1 VAVRIATAVTGRVE
15 MKQEMENNMEMAPKS
30 EIIKQFITQI
40 TNNWNE
46 VGQPLIELRSISQSG
61 STNAARFRLNQID
74 EAVEHAEAMNKAKA
88 NIYMCINAIDPIK
101 AEDIPAGKAAKDTDI
116 LAAFY
121 CFADADTKGAMEN
134 IMSFAGPKFTM
145 SVKTGTTP
153 FSRGHAYWELEEP
166 CQNMDAWKEVQK
178 SIAASLQTDA
188 AVINPSRIMRVAGT
202 VSWPNKKKQDKGYVP
217 ELVTMRTEFTNDRD
231 PQPFERLM
239 RAFPKKSN
247 DTLNSIGH
255 SGLEID
261 LGQQAMDRQLAAQS
275 ILAGDDWHNNIIRL
289 VASYVSKGLADEEIH
304 AITDSFTMSG
314 YSVDDT
320 RQEVQQAI
328 DGAREKGWTPP
339 PDPAVERMQQQNQA
353 LNIPA
358 EPSESPTE
366 DATEQNWPTPYEMF
380 DALTLPRR
388 EWIYGYDYIK
398 KYISV
403 TASAGGI
410 GKTSAIIVEALAI
423 ATGKPLLGTAVK
435 QQENV
440 WIINLEDPISEMQM
454 RTIAAMQHYGLTPE
468 EIKGRLF
475 MDGEDTM
482 QITLAAESRDG
493 LIKNDDLLAHIS
505 RKIKQN
511 NIGVVILDPFVSA
524 HLVNENNNGSIQA
537 VVAMLRK
544 LARDTNSSIQLVHHI
559 RKTNGDDA
567 TIDSVRGAGSLIGAA
582 RAARVIN
589 RITPEDAMAL
599 GVNEHEALGIFRVDD
614 GKANLAPP
622 SDKATYRRMQSVEIA
637 NGEHI
642 GVATEFKLPD
652 LFDGVTAENARN
664 VQKLVNE
671 AEANQTPFKANVQ
684 AKQFVGHA
692 VAEELNLDMEKPG
705 DKAKVKAIVKQWL
718 KTNVLKAAEMYDKRQ
733 GRDVQCVVVGE
744 MIKWDEV

>member
-1 VAVRIATAVTGRVE
+1 
-15 MKQEMENNMEMAPKS
+15 MEMENKMEMAPKS

-40 TNNWNE
+40 TKNWNE
-46 VGQPLIELRSISQSG
+46 VGQPLIEIRSISTSG
-61 STNAARFRLNQID
+61 STNAARFKLSDID
-74 EAVEHAEAMNKAKA
+74 DAVQHAEAMNAAKQ

-153 FSRGHAYWELEEP
+153 FARGHAYWELEEP

-239 RAFPKKSN
+239 RAFPKKVADN
-247 DTLNSIGH
+247 QVG
-255 SGLEID
+255 GLEID

-275 ILAGDDWHNNIIRL
+275 VMAGDDWHNNIIRL
-289 VASYVSKGLADEEIH
+289 VASYVSKGLSDEEIH
-304 AITDSFTMSG
+304 AITDSFTLSG

-353 LNIPA
+353 LNIA
-358 EPSESPTE
+358 SEPSESPTE
-366 DATEQNWPTPYEMF
+366 DEAEQNWPTPYEMF

-388 EWIYGYDYIK
+388 EWVYGHDYIK

-410 GKTSAIIVEALAI
+410 GKTSAIIVEAIAI
-423 ATGKPLLGTAVK
+423 ATGKDLLGTTVK
-435 QQENV
+435 EQSNV
-440 WIINLEDPISEMQM
+440 WVINLEDPISEMQM
-454 RTIAAMQHYGLTPE
+454 RTIAAMQHYGITPDD
-468 EIKGRLF
+468 IKGRLF

-493 LIKNDDLLAHIS
+493 LITNDDLLAHIS

-589 RITPEDAMAL
+589 RITPDDAMAL

-664 VQKLVNE
+664 VQAKVNE
-671 AEANQTPFKANVQ
+671 AEANQTPYKANVQ

-692 VAEELNLDMEKPG
+692 VAEELNLDMEKAG
-705 DKAKVKAIVKQWL
+705 DKAKVKAIVKTWLQTKVL
-718 KTNVLKAAEMYDKRQ
+718 KTTEMYDKRQ

-744 MIKWDEV
+744 PIRWDEV

>member
-1 VAVRIATAVTGRVE
+1 
-15 MKQEMENNMEMAPKS
+15 MKLEMEHKMEMAPQS
-30 EIIKQFITQI
+30 AIIKQFISQI
-40 TNNWNE
+40 TKNWNQ
-46 VGQPLIELRSISQSG
+46 VGQPLIEIRSISQGG
-61 STNAARFRLNQID
+61 SANAARFNLADID
-74 EAVEHAEAMNKAKA
+74 QAVEHAEAMNKAKA
-88 NIYMCINAIDPIK
+88 NIYMCINPVDPISI
-101 AEDIPAGKAAKDTDI
+101 IPAGKAAKDTDI

-145 SVKTGTTP
+145 SVKTGTKP
-153 FSRGHAYWELEEP
+153 FARGHAYWELEEP
-166 CQNMDAWKEVQK
+166 CKNMDAWRDVQK

-217 ELVTMRTEFTNDRD
+217 ELVTMRTEFSTDRD
-231 PQPFERLM
+231 PQPMERMM
-239 RAFPKKSN
+239 RAFPKADQKPAS
-247 DTLNSIGH
+247 TIS
-255 SGLEID
+255 ID
-261 LGQQAMDRQLAAQS
+261 LGQQAMDRQLVTQNV
-275 ILAGDDWHNNIIRL
+275 LAGDDWHINMVRL
-289 VASYVSKGLADEEIH
+289 VGSYVTKGLSDEEIH
-304 AITDSFTMSG
+304 AITDSFTLAG
-314 YSVDDT
+314 YDVNDT
-320 RQEVQQAI
+320 RQEVQKAI
-328 DGAREKGWTPP
+328 DGARNKGWTPP
-339 PDPAVERMQQQNQA
+339 PDPVQERMEQQNTA
-353 LNIPA
+353 LADN
-358 EPSESPTE
+358 
-366 DATEQNWPTPYEMF
+366 DEQSWPTPYNMF
-380 DALTLPRR
+380 NALTLPRR
-388 EWIYGYDYIK
+388 EWVYGYDYIK

-423 ATGKPLLGTAVK
+423 ATGKPLLGIDVK
-435 QQENV
+435 EQTNV

-454 RTIAAMQHYGLTPE
+454 RTIAAMQHYDIKPE
-468 EIKGRLF
+468 DIKGRLF

-482 QITLAAESRDG
+482 QITLAAEGRDG
-493 LIKNDDLLAHIS
+493 LITNDDMLAAMI
-505 RKIKQN
+505 RVIKEN
-511 NIGVVILDPFVSA
+511 NIGAVILDPFVSA

-544 LARDTNSSIQLVHHI
+544 LARDTNSSVQLVHHI
-559 RKTNGDDA
+559 RKGNGDDA

-599 GVNEHEALGIFRVDD
+599 GVDEHEALGIFRVDD

-622 SDKATYRRMQSVEIA
+622 SDKAVYRRMQSVEIA

-652 LFDGVTAENARN
+652 LFDGVTADNARN

-671 AEANQTPFKANVQ
+671 AEANQTPYKANVQ
-684 AKQFVGHA
+684 AKQYVGHA

-705 DKAKVKAIVKQWL
+705 DKAKVKAIVKQWM
-718 KTNVLKAAEMYDKRQ
+718 KTNVLKLAEMYDKRQ

>member
-1 VAVRIATAVTGRVE
+1 
-15 MKQEMENNMEMAPKS
+15 MEMENKMEMAPKS

-40 TNNWNE
+40 TKNWNE
-46 VGQPLIELRSISQSG
+46 VGQPLLEIRAISQSG
-61 STNAARFRLNQID
+61 STNAARFRLDQID
-74 EAVEHAEAMNKAKA
+74 EAVEHAEAMNNAKA

-101 AEDIPAGKAAKDTDI
+101 AEDIPAGKAAKDSDI

-153 FSRGHAYWELEEP
+153 FARGHAYWELEEP

-239 RAFPKKSN
+239 RAFPKKAN

-275 ILAGDDWHNNIIRL
+275 VLAGDDWHNNIIRL
-289 VASYVSKGLADEEIH
+289 VASYVSKGLSDEEIH
-304 AITDSFTMSG
+304 AITDSFTLSG

-353 LNIPA
+353 LNIPS

-366 DATEQNWPTPYEMF
+366 DEAEQNWPTPYEMF

-388 EWIYGYDYIK
+388 EWVYGYDYIK

-423 ATGKPLLGTAVK
+423 ATGKDLLGTNVK
-435 QQENV
+435 QQSNV
-440 WIINLEDPISEMQM
+440 WVINLEDPISEMQM
-454 RTIAAMQHYGLTPE
+454 RTIAAMQHYGLTPDD
-468 EIKGRLF
+468 IKGRLF

-493 LIKNDDLLAHIS
+493 LIPNNDLLAFIT
-505 RKIKQN
+505 RKIKEN
-511 NIGVVILDPFVSA
+511 NIGVVIIDPFVSA

-544 LARDTNSSIQLVHHI
+544 LARDTNSSVQLVHHI

-599 GVNEHEALGIFRVDD
+599 GVDEHEALGIFRVDD

-652 LFDGVTAENARN
+652 LFDGVTATNARN
-664 VQKLVNE
+664 VQAKVNE
-671 AEANQTPFKANVQ
+671 AEANQTPYRASVQ
-684 AKQFVGHA
+684 AANYVGHA
-692 VAEELNLDMEKPG
+692 VAEELNLDWDKEK
-705 DKAKVKAIVKQWL
+705 DKAKIKAIVKQWV
-718 KTNVLKAAEMYDKRQ
+718 KTNVLKTAEVHDTRQ
-733 GRDVQCVVVGE
+733 GRDVAAIIVGE
-744 MIKWDEV
+744 QIRWDEV

>member
-1 VAVRIATAVTGRVE
+1 MG
-15 MKQEMENNMEMAPKS
+15 KSMEQVLPQSKV
-30 EIIKQFITQI
+30 IKDFISQI
-40 TNNWNE
+40 TKNWNE
-46 VGQPLIELRSISQSG
+46 VGQPLLEIRSISASG
-61 STNAARFRLNQID
+61 STNAARFRLDQID
-74 EAVEHAEAMNKAKA
+74 EAVEHAEAMNNAKA
-88 NIYMCINAIDPIK
+88 NIYMCINAIDPIL

-116 LAAFY
+116 MAAFY

-153 FSRGHAYWELEEP
+153 FARGHAYWELEEP
-166 CQNMDAWKEVQK
+166 CKNMDAWKEVQK
-178 SIAASLQTDA
+178 SIAASLHTDP

-202 VSWPNKKKQDKGYVP
+202 VSWPNKKKQEKGYIP
-217 ELVTMRTEFTNDRD
+217 ELVTMRTEFRNERE

-239 RAFPKKSN
+239 RAFPKKEVPN
-247 DTLNSIGH
+247 NQVGGI
-255 SGLEID
+255 EID
-261 LGQQAMDRQLAAQS
+261 LGQQAMDRQLTAQS

-320 RQEVQQAI
+320 RREVQKAI
-328 DGAREKGWTPP
+328 DGARDKGWTPP
-339 PDPAVERMQQQNQA
+339 PDPAAERIQQQNQA
-353 LNIPA
+353 LNIA
-358 EPSESPTE
+358 TEPTE
-366 DATEQNWPTPYEMF
+366 AHTDDEPDQNWPTPYNMF
-380 DALTLPRR
+380 NALTLPRR
-388 EWIYGYDYIK
+388 EWVYGYDYIK

-423 ATGKPLLGTAVK
+423 ATGKPLLGVDVK
-435 QQENV
+435 EQTNV

-454 RTIAAMQHYGLTPE
+454 RTIAAMQHYNIKPE
-468 EIKGRLF
+468 EVKGRLF

-482 QITLAAESRDG
+482 QITLAAEGRDG
-493 LIKNDDLLAHIS
+493 LITNNDMLAAMI
-505 RKIKQN
+505 RVIKEN
-511 NIGVVILDPFVSA
+511 NIGAVILDPFVSA

-544 LARDTNSSIQLVHHI
+544 LARDTNSSVQLVHHI
-559 RKTNGDDA
+559 RKGNGDDA

-599 GVNEHEALGIFRVDD
+599 GVDEHEALGIFRVDD

-622 SDKATYRRMQSVEIA
+622 SDKAVYRRMQSVEIA

-652 LFDGVTAENARN
+652 LFDGVTADNARN

-671 AEANQTPFKANVQ
+671 AEANQTPYKANVQ
-684 AKQFVGHA
+684 AKQYVGHA
-692 VAEELNLDMEKPG
+692 VAEELSLDMEKPG

-744 MIKWDEV
+744 MIRWDEV

>member
-1 VAVRIATAVTGRVE
+1 
-15 MKQEMENNMEMAPKS
+15 MEMEHKMQIAPKS
-30 EIIKQFITQI
+30 DIIKQFISQI
-40 TNNWNE
+40 TKNWNE
-46 VGQPLIELRSISQSG
+46 IGQPLLEIRAISTTG
-61 STNAARFRLNQID
+61 STNAARFRLDQID
-74 EAVEHAEAMNKAKA
+74 EAVQHAEAMNAAKA

-101 AEDIPAGKAAKDTDI
+101 AQDIPAGKAAKDTDI

-166 CQNMDAWKEVQK
+166 CKNMDAWKEVQK

-202 VSWPNKKKQDKGYVP
+202 VSWPNKKKQEKGYVP
-217 ELVTMRTEFTNDRD
+217 ELVTMRTEFSTDRD

-247 DTLNSIGH
+247 DTLNLTGH
-255 SGLEID
+255 SGIEID

-275 ILAGDDWHNNIIRL
+275 VMAGDDWHNNIIRL
-289 VASYVSKGLADEEIH
+289 VASYVSKGLSDEEIH
-304 AITDSFTMSG
+304 AITDSFTLSG

-328 DGAREKGWTPP
+328 NGARDKGWTPP
-339 PDPAVERMQQQNQA
+339 PDPVKERMQKQNQA
-353 LNIPA
+353 LNIPS

-366 DATEQNWPTPYEMF
+366 GETAPNWPTPYEMF

-388 EWIYGYDYIK
+388 EWVYGYDYIK

-435 QQENV
+435 QKTNV
-440 WIINLEDPISEMQM
+440 WVINLEDPMSEMQM
-454 RTIAAMQHYGLTPE
+454 RTIAAMQHYGLTPDD
-468 EIKGRLF
+468 IKGRLF

-482 QITLAAESRDG
+482 QITLAAENRDG
-493 LIKNDDLLAHIS
+493 LITNNDMLAAMI
-505 RKIKQN
+505 RVIKQN
-511 NIGVVILDPFVSA
+511 KIGVVILDPFVSA

-544 LARDTNSSIQLVHHI
+544 LARDTNSSVQLVHHI
-559 RKTNGDDA
+559 RKGNGDDA

-589 RITPEDAMAL
+589 RITPDDAIAL
-599 GVNEHEALGIFRVDD
+599 GVDEHEALGIFRIDD

-622 SDKATYRRMQSVEIA
+622 SDKAVYRRMQSVEIA

-652 LFDGVTAENARN
+652 LFDGVTTKNLYN
-664 VQKLVNE
+664 VQRTIGKAEE
-671 AEANQTPFKANVQ
+671 ADDAYRANAQ
-684 AKQFVGHA
+684 ADNWIGKA
-692 VAEELNLDMEKPG
+692 VAEELKLDLGKPNHV
-705 DKAKVKAIVKQWL
+705 AKTKAIIKQWISSGSL
-718 KTNVLKAAEMYDKRQ
+718 QVVKLPNKRK
-733 GRDVQCVVVGE
+733 GGEAPCVIVGE
-744 MIKWDEV
+744 WVNYDEV

>member
-1 VAVRIATAVTGRVE
+1 
-15 MKQEMENNMEMAPKS
+15 MEMAPQS
-30 EIIKQFITQI
+30 AIIKQFISQI
-40 TNNWNE
+40 TKNWNQ
-46 VGQPLIELRSISQSG
+46 VGQPLIEIRSISQGG
-61 STNAARFRLNQID
+61 STNASRFNLADID
-74 EAVEHAEAMNKAKA
+74 QAVEHAEAMNKAKA
-88 NIYMCINAIDPIK
+88 NIYMCINPIDPITV
-101 AEDIPAGKAAKDTDI
+101 IPAGKAAKDTDI

-166 CQNMDAWKEVQK
+166 CKNMDAWRDVQK

-202 VSWPNKKKQDKGYVP
+202 VSWPNQKKQDKGYVP
-217 ELVTMRTEFTNDRD
+217 ELVTMRTEFSTDRD
-231 PQPFERLM
+231 PQPMERLM
-239 RAFPKKSN
+239 RAFPKAEQKPAS
-247 DTLNSIGH
+247 TIS
-255 SGLEID
+255 ID
-261 LGQQAMDRQLAAQS
+261 LGQQAMDRQLVTQNV
-275 ILAGDDWHNNIIRL
+275 LAGDDWHINMVRL
-289 VASYVSKGLADEEIH
+289 VGSYVTKGLSDEEIH
-304 AITDSFTMSG
+304 AITDSFTLAG
-314 YSVDDT
+314 YDVNDT
-320 RQEVQQAI
+320 RQEVQKAI
-328 DGAREKGWTPP
+328 DGARNKGWTPP
-339 PDPAVERMQQQNQA
+339 PDPVQERMEQQNQA
-353 LNIPA
+353 ISNA
-358 EPSESPTE
+358 DDE
-366 DATEQNWPTPYEMF
+366 DAMQSWPTPYNMF
-380 DALTLPRR
+380 NALTLPRR
-388 EWIYGYDYIK
+388 EWVYGYDYIK

-423 ATGKPLLGTAVK
+423 ATGKDLLGTPVK
-435 QQENV
+435 EQTNV

-454 RTIAAMQHYGLTPE
+454 RTIAAMQHYDIKPE

-482 QITLAAESRDG
+482 QITLAAEGRDG
-493 LIKNDDLLAHIS
+493 LITNNDMLAAMI
-505 RKIKQN
+505 RVIKENKI
-511 NIGVVILDPFVSA
+511 GAVILDPFVSA

-544 LARDTNSSIQLVHHI
+544 LARDTNSSVQLVHHI
-559 RKTNGDDA
+559 RKGNGDDA

-589 RITPEDAMAL
+589 RITPDDAIAL
-599 GVNEHEALGIFRVDD
+599 GVDEHEALGIFRVDD

-622 SDKATYRRMQSVEIA
+622 SDRAVYRRMQSVEIA

-652 LFDGVTAENARN
+652 LFDGVTADNARN

-671 AEANQTPFKANVQ
+671 AEANQTPYRENVQ
-684 AKQFVGHA
+684 AANYVGHA
-692 VAEELNLDMEKPG
+692 VAEELKLDMEKDK
-705 DKAKVKAIVKQWL
+705 DKAKIKAIVKKWI
-718 KTNVLKAAEMYDKRQ
+718 KTNVLKTAEVHDNRQ
-733 GRDVQCVVVGE
+733 GREVAAIIVGE
-744 MIKWDEV
+744 QIRWDEV

>member
-1 VAVRIATAVTGRVE
+1 
-15 MKQEMENNMEMAPKS
+15 MKLEMEHKMEMAPQS
-30 EIIKQFITQI
+30 AIIKQFISQI
-40 TNNWNE
+40 TKNWNQ
-46 VGQPLIELRSISQSG
+46 VGQPLIEIRSISQGG
-61 STNAARFRLNQID
+61 STNASRFNLADID
-74 EAVEHAEAMNKAKA
+74 QAVEHAEAMNKAKA
-88 NIYMCINAIDPIK
+88 NIYMCINPIDPITV
-101 AEDIPAGKAAKDTDI
+101 IPAGKAAKDTDI

-166 CQNMDAWKEVQK
+166 CKNMDAWRDVQK

-202 VSWPNKKKQDKGYVP
+202 VSWPNQKKQDKGYVP
-217 ELVTMRTEFTNDRD
+217 ELVTMRTEFSTDRD
-231 PQPFERLM
+231 PQPMERLM
-239 RAFPKKSN
+239 RAFPKAEQKPAS
-247 DTLNSIGH
+247 TIS
-255 SGLEID
+255 ID
-261 LGQQAMDRQLAAQS
+261 LGQQAMDRQLVTQNV
-275 ILAGDDWHNNIIRL
+275 LAGDDWHINMVRL
-289 VASYVSKGLADEEIH
+289 VGSYVTKGLSDEEIH
-304 AITDSFTMSG
+304 AITDSFTLAG
-314 YSVDDT
+314 YDVNDT
-320 RQEVQQAI
+320 RQEVQKAI
-328 DGAREKGWTPP
+328 DGARNKGWTPP
-339 PDPAVERMQQQNQA
+339 PDPVQERMEQQNQA
-353 LNIPA
+353 ISNA
-358 EPSESPTE
+358 DDE
-366 DATEQNWPTPYEMF
+366 DAMQSWPTPYNMF
-380 DALTLPRR
+380 NALTLPRR
-388 EWIYGYDYIK
+388 EWVYGYDYIK

-423 ATGKPLLGTAVK
+423 ATGKDLLGTPVK
-435 QQENV
+435 EQTNV

-454 RTIAAMQHYGLTPE
+454 RTIAAMQHYDIKPE

-482 QITLAAESRDG
+482 QITLAAEGRDG
-493 LIKNDDLLAHIS
+493 LITNDDMLAAMI
-505 RKIKQN
+505 RVIKEN
-511 NIGVVILDPFVSA
+511 NIGAVILDPFVSA

-544 LARDTNSSIQLVHHI
+544 LARDTNSSVQLVHHI
-559 RKTNGDDA
+559 RKGNGDDA

-599 GVNEHEALGIFRVDD
+599 GVDEHEALGIFRVDD

-622 SDKATYRRMQSVEIA
+622 SDKAVYRRMQSVEIA

-652 LFDGVTAENARN
+652 LFDGVTADNARN
-664 VQKLVNE
+664 VQKLVQE
-671 AEANQTPFKANVQ
+671 AEANQTPYKANVQ
-684 AKQFVGHA
+684 AKQYVGHA
-692 VAEELNLDMEKPG
+692 VAEELKLDMEKPG
-705 DKAKVKAIVKQWL
+705 DKAKIKAIVKQWM
-718 KTNVLKAAEMYDKRQ
+718 KTNVLKLSEMYDKRQ

>member
-1 VAVRIATAVTGRVE
+1 MDRHGTHREGNE
-15 MKQEMENNMEMAPKS
+15 KMEMEHKMQIAPKS
-30 EIIKQFITQI
+30 DIIKKFISQI
-40 TNNWNE
+40 TKNWNE
-46 VGQPLIELRSISQSG
+46 VGQPLLEIRAISTSG
-61 STNAARFRLNQID
+61 STNAARFRLDQID
-74 EAVEHAEAMNKAKA
+74 EAVQHAEAMNAAKA

-166 CQNMDAWKEVQK
+166 CKNMDAWKEVQK

-239 RAFPKKSN
+239 RAFPKKEVPN
-247 DTLNSIGH
+247 NQVGGI
-255 SGLEID
+255 EID

-275 ILAGDDWHNNIIRL
+275 VMAGDDWHNNIIRL
-289 VASYVSKGLADEEIH
+289 VASYVSKGLSDEEIH
-304 AITDSFTMSG
+304 AITDSFTLSG

-328 DGAREKGWTPP
+328 NGARDKGWTPP
-339 PDPAVERMQQQNQA
+339 PDPVKERMQKQNQA
-353 LNIPA
+353 LNIA
-358 EPSESPTE
+358 TEPSESPTE
-366 DATEQNWPTPYEMF
+366 GETAPNWPTPYEMF

-388 EWIYGYDYIK
+388 EWVYGYDYIK

-423 ATGKPLLGTAVK
+423 ATGKPLLGTTVK
-435 QQENV
+435 QQTNV
-440 WIINLEDPISEMQM
+440 WVINLEDPMSEMQM
-454 RTIAAMQHYGLTPE
+454 RTIAAMQHYGLAPDD
-468 EIKGRLF
+468 IKGRLF

-482 QITLAAESRDG
+482 QITLAAENRDG
-493 LIKNDDLLAHIS
+493 LITNDDMLAAMI
-505 RKIKQN
+505 RVIKQN
-511 NIGVVILDPFVSA
+511 KIGVVILDPFVSA
-524 HLVNENNNGSIQA
+524 HLVNENNNGSVQA

-544 LARDTNSSIQLVHHI
+544 LARDTNSSVQLVHHI
-559 RKTNGDDA
+559 RKGNGDDA

-589 RITPEDAMAL
+589 RITPDDAIAL
-599 GVNEHEALGIFRVDD
+599 GVDEHEALGIFRIDD

-622 SDKATYRRMQSVEIA
+622 SDKAVYRRMQSVEIA

-652 LFDGVTAENARN
+652 LFDGVTAKNLYN
-664 VQKLVNE
+664 VQRTIGKAEE
-671 AEANQTPFKANVQ
+671 ADDAYRANAQ
-684 AKQFVGHA
+684 ADNWVGKA
-692 VAEELNLDMEKPG
+692 VAAELDLDLGKPNHV
-705 DKAKVKAIVKQWL
+705 AKTKAIIKQWISSGSL
-718 KTNVLKAAEMYDKRQ
+718 QVVKLPNKRK
-733 GRDVQCVVVGE
+733 GGEAPCVIVGE
-744 MIKWDEV
+744 WVNHDEV

>member
-1 VAVRIATAVTGRVE
+1 
-15 MKQEMENNMEMAPKS
+15 MKQEMENKMEMAPKS
-30 EIIKQFITQI
+30 DIIKQFISQI
-40 TNNWNE
+40 TENWNE
-46 VGQPLIELRSISQSG
+46 VWQPLLEIRSISTSG
-61 STNAARFRLNQID
+61 STNASRFRLDQID
-74 EAVEHAEAMNKAKA
+74 EAVDHAEAMNKSKA
-88 NIYMCINAIDPIK
+88 NIYMCINPIDPIMP
-101 AEDIPAGKAAKDTDI
+101 IPAGKAAKDTDI

-153 FSRGHAYWELEEP
+153 FARGHAYWQLEEP
-166 CQNMDAWKEVQK
+166 VKNLDAWREVQK
-178 SIAASLQTDA
+178 SIAASLQTDP
-188 AVINPSRIMRVAGT
+188 AVVNPSRIMRVAGT
-202 VSWPNKKKQDKGYVP
+202 VSWPNQKKQDKGYVP
-217 ELVTMRTEFTNDRD
+217 ELVTMRTEFSTDRD
-231 PQPFERLM
+231 PQPMERLT
-239 RAFPKKSN
+239 RAFPK
-247 DTLNSIGH
+247 
-255 SGLEID
+255 LETQAASTISID
-261 LGQQAMDRQLAAQS
+261 LGQQAMDRQLAVQNV
-275 ILAGDDWHNNIIRL
+275 LAGDDWHLNMVRL
-289 VASYVSKGLADEEIH
+289 VGSYVTKGLSDEEIH
-304 AITDSFTMSG
+304 AITDSFTLAG
-314 YSVDDT
+314 YTVDDT
-320 RQEVQQAI
+320 RNEVQKAI
-328 DGAREKGWTPP
+328 DGARNKGWTPP
-339 PDPAVERMQQQNQA
+339 PDPVQERMEQQNTA
-353 LNIPA
+353 LA
-358 EPSESPTE
+358 
-366 DATEQNWPTPYEMF
+366 DKDEQSWPTPYNMF
-380 DALTLPRR
+380 NALTLPRR
-388 EWIYGYDYIK
+388 EWVYGYDYIK

-423 ATGKPLLGTAVK
+423 ATGKPLLGVDVK
-435 QQENV
+435 EQTNV

-454 RTIAAMQHYGLTPE
+454 RTIAAMQHYNIKPE
-468 EIKGRLF
+468 EVKGRLF

-482 QITLAAESRDG
+482 QITLAAEGRDG
-493 LIKNDDLLAHIS
+493 LITNDDMLAAMI
-505 RKIKQN
+505 RVIKEN
-511 NIGVVILDPFVSA
+511 NIGAVILDPFVSA

-544 LARDTNSSIQLVHHI
+544 LARDTNSSVQLVHHI
-559 RKTNGDDA
+559 RKGNGDDA

-599 GVNEHEALGIFRVDD
+599 GVDEHEALGIFRVDD

-622 SDKATYRRMQSVEIA
+622 SDKAVYRRMQSVEIA

-652 LFDGVTAENARN
+652 LFDGVTADNARN
-664 VQKLVNE
+664 VQKLVQE
-671 AEANQTPFKANVQ
+671 AEANQTPYKANVQ
-684 AKQFVGHA
+684 AKQYVGHA

-744 MIKWDEV
+744 MIRWDEV

>member
-1 VAVRIATAVTGRVE
+1 
-15 MKQEMENNMEMAPKS
+15 MEMGKS
-30 EIIKQFITQI
+30 MEQVLPQSKVIKDFISQI
-40 TNNWNE
+40 TKNWNE
-46 VGQPLIELRSISQSG
+46 VGQPLLEIRSISTTG
-61 STNAARFRLNQID
+61 STNAARFRLDQIN

-88 NIYMCINAIDPIK
+88 NIYMCINPVDPISP
-101 AEDIPAGKAAKDTDI
+101 ISAGKAAKDTDI
-116 LAAFY
+116 MAAFY

-153 FSRGHAYWELEEP
+153 FARGHAYWELEEP

-202 VSWPNKKKQDKGYVP
+202 VSWPNKKKQEKGYVP
-217 ELVTMRTEFTNDRD
+217 ELVTMRTEFKTDRD

-239 RAFPKKSN
+239 RAFPKKEVPN
-247 DTLNSIGH
+247 NQV
-255 SGLEID
+255 GLEID
-261 LGQQAMDRQLAAQS
+261 LGQQAMDRQLTAQS

-289 VASYVSKGLADEEIH
+289 VASYVSKGLSDEEIH

-328 DGAREKGWTPP
+328 DGARDKGWTPK
-339 PDPAVERMQQQNQA
+339 PDPAVERIQQQNQA
-353 LNIPA
+353 LNIA
-358 EPSESPTE
+358 TEPTE
-366 DATEQNWPTPYEMF
+366 TYTEEATEQNWPTPYEMF

-410 GKTSAIIVEALAI
+410 GKTSAIIVEALSI
-423 ATGKPLLGTAVK
+423 ATGKPLLGVNVK
-435 QQENV
+435 EQTNV

-454 RTIAAMQHYGLTPE
+454 RTIAAMQHYNIKPE

-493 LIKNDDLLAHIS
+493 LITNDDMLAAMT
-505 RKIKQN
+505 RKIKEN
-511 NIGVVILDPFVSA
+511 NIGAVILDPFVSA

-544 LARDTNSSIQLVHHI
+544 LARDTNSSVQLVHHI
-559 RKTNGDDA
+559 RKGNGDDA

-599 GVNEHEALGIFRVDD
+599 GVDEHEALGIFRVDD

-622 SDKATYRRMQSVEIA
+622 SDKAVYRRMQSVEIA
-637 NGEHI
+637 NGEHV

-652 LFDGVTAENARN
+652 LFDGVTADNARN
-664 VQKLVNE
+664 VQKLVSE
-671 AEANQTPFKANVQ
+671 AEANQTPYKANVQ
-684 AKQFVGHA
+684 AKQYVGHA
-692 VAEELNLDMEKPG
+692 VAEELKLDMDKPG
-705 DKAKVKAIVKQWL
+705 DKAKVKAIVKQWM

-744 MIKWDEV
+744 MIRWDEV

>member
-1 VAVRIATAVTGRVE
+1 MTWSSKKKSPAVYSPGKSNRE
-15 MKQEMENNMEMAPKS
+15 DKMKQEMENKMEMAPKS
-30 EIIKQFITQI
+30 DIIKQFISQI
-40 TNNWNE
+40 TENWNE
-46 VGQPLIELRSISQSG
+46 VGQPLLEIRSISTSG
-61 STNAARFRLNQID
+61 STNASRFRLDQID
-74 EAVEHAEAMNKAKA
+74 EAVEHAEAMNKSKA
-88 NIYMCINAIDPIK
+88 NIYMCINPIDPIVP
-101 AEDIPAGKAAKDTDI
+101 IPAGKAAKDTDI

-153 FSRGHAYWELEEP
+153 FARGHAYWQLEEP
-166 CQNMDAWKEVQK
+166 VKNLDAWREVQK
-178 SIAASLQTDA
+178 SIAASLQTDP

-217 ELVTMRTEFTNDRD
+217 ELVTMRTQFSTDRD
-231 PQPFERLM
+231 PQPMERLT
-239 RAFPKKSN
+239 RAFPK
-247 DTLNSIGH
+247 
-255 SGLEID
+255 LETQAASTISID
-261 LGQQAMDRQLAAQS
+261 LGQQAMDRQMAVQNV
-275 ILAGDDWHNNIIRL
+275 LAGDDWHLNMVRL
-289 VASYVSKGLADEEIH
+289 VGSYVTKGLSDEEIH
-304 AITDSFTMSG
+304 AITDGFTLAG
-314 YSVDDT
+314 YTVDDT
-320 RQEVQQAI
+320 RNEVQKAI
-328 DGAREKGWTPP
+328 DGARNKGWTPP
-339 PDPAVERMQQQNQA
+339 PDPVQERMEQQNTA
-353 LNIPA
+353 LA
-358 EPSESPTE
+358 
-366 DATEQNWPTPYEMF
+366 DKDEQSWPTPYNMF
-380 DALTLPRR
+380 NALTLPRR
-388 EWIYGYDYIK
+388 EWVYGYDYIK

-423 ATGKPLLGTAVK
+423 ATGRPLLGVDVK
-435 QQENV
+435 EQTNV

-454 RTIAAMQHYGLTPE
+454 RTIAAMQHYNIKPE
-468 EIKGRLF
+468 DIKGRLF

-482 QITLAAESRDG
+482 QITLAAEGRDG
-493 LIKNDDLLAHIS
+493 LITNDDMLAAMI
-505 RKIKQN
+505 RVIKEN
-511 NIGVVILDPFVSA
+511 NIGAVILDPFVSA

-544 LARDTNSSIQLVHHI
+544 LARDTNSSVQLVHHI
-559 RKTNGDDA
+559 RKGNGDDA

-599 GVNEHEALGIFRVDD
+599 GVDEHEALGIFRVDD

-622 SDKATYRRMQSVEIA
+622 SDKAVYRRMQSVEIA

-652 LFDGVTAENARN
+652 LFDGVTADNARN

-671 AEANQTPFKANVQ
+671 AEANQTPYKANVQ
-684 AKQFVGHA
+684 AKQYVGHA

-744 MIKWDEV
+744 MIRWDEV

>member
-1 VAVRIATAVTGRVE
+1 
-15 MKQEMENNMEMAPKS
+15 MKQEMENKMEMAPKS
-30 EIIKQFITQI
+30 DIIKQFISQI
-40 TNNWNE
+40 TENWNE
-46 VGQPLIELRSISQSG
+46 VGQPLLEIRSISTSG
-61 STNAARFRLNQID
+61 STNASRFRLDQID
-74 EAVEHAEAMNKAKA
+74 EAVEHAEAMNKSKA
-88 NIYMCINAIDPIK
+88 NIYMCINPIDPIMP
-101 AEDIPAGKAAKDTDI
+101 IPAGKAAKDTDI

-153 FSRGHAYWELEEP
+153 FARGHAYWQLEEP
-166 CQNMDAWKEVQK
+166 VKNLDAWREVQK
-178 SIAASLQTDA
+178 SIAASLQTDP
-188 AVINPSRIMRVAGT
+188 AVVNPSRIMRVAGT
-202 VSWPNKKKQDKGYVP
+202 VSWPNQKKQDKGYVP
-217 ELVTMRTEFTNDRD
+217 ELVTMRTEFSTDRD
-231 PQPFERLM
+231 PQPMERLT
-239 RAFPKKSN
+239 RAFPK
-247 DTLNSIGH
+247 
-255 SGLEID
+255 LETQAASTISID
-261 LGQQAMDRQLAAQS
+261 LGQQAMDRQLAVQNV
-275 ILAGDDWHNNIIRL
+275 LAGDDWHLNMVRL
-289 VASYVSKGLADEEIH
+289 VGSYVTKGLSDEEIH
-304 AITDSFTMSG
+304 AITDSFTLAG
-314 YSVDDT
+314 YTVDDT
-320 RQEVQQAI
+320 RNEVQKAI
-328 DGAREKGWTPP
+328 DGARNKGWTPP
-339 PDPAVERMQQQNQA
+339 PDPVQERMEQQNTA
-353 LNIPA
+353 LA
-358 EPSESPTE
+358 
-366 DATEQNWPTPYEMF
+366 DKDEQSWPTPYNMF
-380 DALTLPRR
+380 NALTLPRR
-388 EWIYGYDYIK
+388 EWVYGYDYIK

-423 ATGKPLLGTAVK
+423 ATGKPLLGVDVK
-435 QQENV
+435 EQTNV

-454 RTIAAMQHYGLTPE
+454 RTIAAMQHYNIKPE
-468 EIKGRLF
+468 DIKGRLF

-482 QITLAAESRDG
+482 QITLAAEGRDG
-493 LIKNDDLLAHIS
+493 LITNDDMLAAMI
-505 RKIKQN
+505 RVIKEN
-511 NIGVVILDPFVSA
+511 NIGAVILDPFVSA

-544 LARDTNSSIQLVHHI
+544 LARDTNSSVQLVHHI
-559 RKTNGDDA
+559 RKGNGDDA

-599 GVNEHEALGIFRVDD
+599 GVDEHEALGIFRVDD

-622 SDKATYRRMQSVEIA
+622 SDKAVYRRMQSVEIA

-652 LFDGVTAENARN
+652 LFDGVTADNARN
-664 VQKLVNE
+664 VQKLVQE
-671 AEANQTPFKANVQ
+671 AEANQTPYKANVQ
-684 AKQFVGHA
+684 AKQYVGQA

-744 MIKWDEV
+744 MIRWDEV

>member
-1 VAVRIATAVTGRVE
+1 
-15 MKQEMENNMEMAPKS
+15 MEMENKMQIAPKS
-30 EIIKQFITQI
+30 DIIKQFISQI
-40 TNNWNE
+40 TKNWND
-46 VGQPLIELRSISQSG
+46 VGQPLLEIRAISTSG
-61 STNAARFRLNQID
+61 STNAARFRLDQID
-74 EAVEHAEAMNKAKA
+74 DAVQHAEAMNAAKA

-116 LAAFY
+116 MAAFY

-217 ELVTMRTEFTNDRD
+217 ELVTMRTEFSTDRD
-231 PQPFERLM
+231 VQPFERLM
-239 RAFPKKSN
+239 RAFPKKELPN
-247 DTLNSIGH
+247 NQVGGI
-255 SGLEID
+255 EID

-275 ILAGDDWHNNIIRL
+275 IMAGDDWHNNIIRL
-289 VASYVSKGLADEEIH
+289 VASYVSKGLSDEEIH

-328 DGAREKGWTPP
+328 NGARDKGWTPP
-339 PDPAVERMQQQNQA
+339 PDPVKERMQKQNQA
-353 LNIPA
+353 LNIA
-358 EPSESPTE
+358 TEPSESPTE

-388 EWIYGYDYIK
+388 EWVYGYDYIK

-435 QQENV
+435 QQTNV
-440 WIINLEDPISEMQM
+440 WVINLEDPMSEMQM
-454 RTIAAMQHYGLTPE
+454 RTIAAMQHYGLTPDD
-468 EIKGRLF
+468 IKGRLF

-482 QITLAAESRDG
+482 QITLAAENRDG
-493 LIKNDDLLAHIS
+493 LITNDDMLAAMI
-505 RKIKQN
+505 RVIKQN
-511 NIGVVILDPFVSA
+511 KIGVVILDPFVSA
-524 HLVNENNNGSIQA
+524 HLVNENNNGSVQA

-544 LARDTNSSIQLVHHI
+544 LARDTNSSVQLVHHI
-559 RKTNGDDA
+559 RKGNGDDA

-589 RITPEDAMAL
+589 RITPDDAIAL
-599 GVNEHEALGIFRVDD
+599 GVDEHEALGIFRVDD

-622 SDKATYRRMQSVEIA
+622 SDKAVYRRMQSVEIA

-652 LFDGVTAENARN
+652 LFDGVTAKNLYN
-664 VQKLVNE
+664 VQRTIGKAEE
-671 AEANQTPFKANVQ
+671 ADHAYRANAQ
-684 AKQFVGHA
+684 ADNWVGKA
-692 VAEELNLDMEKPG
+692 VAEELKLDLGKPNHV
-705 DKAKVKAIVKQWL
+705 AKTKAIIKQWISSGSL
-718 KTNVLKAAEMYDKRQ
+718 QVVKLPNKRK
-733 GRDVQCVVVGE
+733 GGEAPCVIVGE
-744 MIKWDEV
+744 WVNHDEV

>member
-1 VAVRIATAVTGRVE
+1 
-15 MKQEMENNMEMAPKS
+15 MEMEHKMQIAPKS
-30 EIIKQFITQI
+30 DIIKQFISQI
-40 TNNWNE
+40 TKNWNE
-46 VGQPLIELRSISQSG
+46 IGQPLLEIRAISTSG
-61 STNAARFRLNQID
+61 STNAARFRLDQID
-74 EAVEHAEAMNKAKA
+74 EAVQHAEAMNAAKA

-166 CQNMDAWKEVQK
+166 CKNLDAWKEVQK

-247 DTLNSIGH
+247 DTLNLTGH
-255 SGLEID
+255 SGIEID

-275 ILAGDDWHNNIIRL
+275 VMAGDDWHNNIIRL
-289 VASYVSKGLADEEIH
+289 VASYVSKGLSDEEIH
-304 AITDSFTMSG
+304 AITDSFTLSG

-328 DGAREKGWTPP
+328 NGARDKGWTPP
-339 PDPAVERMQQQNQA
+339 PDPVKERMQKQNQA
-353 LNIPA
+353 LNIA
-358 EPSESPTE
+358 TEPSESPTE
-366 DATEQNWPTPYEMF
+366 GETAPNWPTPYEMF

-388 EWIYGYDYIK
+388 EWVYGYDYIK

-435 QQENV
+435 QQTNV
-440 WIINLEDPISEMQM
+440 WVINLEDPMSEMQM
-454 RTIAAMQHYGLTPE
+454 RTIAAMQHYGLTPDD
-468 EIKGRLF
+468 IKGRLF

-482 QITLAAESRDG
+482 QITLAAENRDG
-493 LIKNDDLLAHIS
+493 LITNDDMLAHIT
-505 RKIKQN
+505 RKVKQN
-511 NIGVVILDPFVSA
+511 DIGVIILDPFVSA

-544 LARDTNSSIQLVHHI
+544 LARDTNSSVQLVHHI
-559 RKTNGDDA
+559 RKGNGDDA

-589 RITPEDAMAL
+589 RITPDDAIAL
-599 GVNEHEALGIFRVDD
+599 GVDEHEALGIFRVDD

-622 SDKATYRRMQSVEIA
+622 SDKAVYRRMQSVEIA

-652 LFDGVTAENARN
+652 LFDGVTAKNLYN
-664 VQKLVNE
+664 VQRTIGKAEE
-671 AEANQTPFKANVQ
+671 ADDAYRANAQ
-684 AKQFVGHA
+684 ADNWIGKA
-692 VAEELNLDMEKPG
+692 VAEELKLDLGKPNHV
-705 DKAKVKAIVKQWL
+705 AKTKAIIKQWVSSGSL
-718 KTNVLKAAEMYDKRQ
+718 QVVKLPNKRK
-733 GRDVQCVVVGE
+733 GGEAPCVIVGE
-744 MIKWDEV
+744 WVNHDEV

>member
-1 VAVRIATAVTGRVE
+1 
-15 MKQEMENNMEMAPKS
+15 MEHKMEMAPQS
-30 EIIKQFITQI
+30 AIIKQFISQI
-40 TNNWNE
+40 TKNWNQ
-46 VGQPLIELRSISQSG
+46 VGQPLIEIRSISQGG
-61 STNAARFRLNQID
+61 STNASRFNLADID
-74 EAVEHAEAMNKAKA
+74 QAVEHAEAMNKAKA
-88 NIYMCINAIDPIK
+88 NIYMCINPIDPITV
-101 AEDIPAGKAAKDTDI
+101 IPAGKAAKDTDI

-166 CQNMDAWKEVQK
+166 CKNMDAWRDVQK

-202 VSWPNKKKQDKGYVP
+202 VSWPNQKKQDKGYVP
-217 ELVTMRTEFTNDRD
+217 ELVTMRTEFSTDRD
-231 PQPFERLM
+231 PQPMERLM
-239 RAFPKKSN
+239 RAFPKAEQKPAS
-247 DTLNSIGH
+247 TIS
-255 SGLEID
+255 ID
-261 LGQQAMDRQLAAQS
+261 LGQQAMDRQLVTQNV
-275 ILAGDDWHNNIIRL
+275 LAGDDWHINMVRL
-289 VASYVSKGLADEEIH
+289 VGSYVTKGLSDEEIH
-304 AITDSFTMSG
+304 AITDSFTLAG
-314 YSVDDT
+314 YDVNDT
-320 RQEVQQAI
+320 RQEVQKAI
-328 DGAREKGWTPP
+328 DGARNKGWTPP
-339 PDPAVERMQQQNQA
+339 PDPVQERMEQQNQA
-353 LNIPA
+353 ISNA
-358 EPSESPTE
+358 DDE
-366 DATEQNWPTPYEMF
+366 DAMQSWPTPYNMF
-380 DALTLPRR
+380 NALTLPRR
-388 EWIYGYDYIK
+388 EWVYGYDYIK

-423 ATGKPLLGTAVK
+423 ATGRPLLGVEVK
-435 QQENV
+435 EQTNV

-454 RTIAAMQHYGLTPE
+454 RTIAAMQHYDIKPE
-468 EIKGRLF
+468 DIKGRLF

-482 QITLAAESRDG
+482 QITLAAEGRDG
-493 LIKNDDLLAHIS
+493 LITNDDMLAAMI
-505 RKIKQN
+505 RVIKQN
-511 NIGVVILDPFVSA
+511 KIGAVILDPFVSA

-544 LARDTNSSIQLVHHI
+544 LARDTNSSVQLVHHI
-559 RKTNGDDA
+559 RKGNGDDA

-599 GVNEHEALGIFRVDD
+599 GVDEHEALGIFRVDD

-622 SDKATYRRMQSVEIA
+622 SDKAVYRRMQGVEIA

-652 LFDGVTAENARN
+652 LFDGVTADNARN
-664 VQKLVNE
+664 VQKLVQE
-671 AEANQTPFKANVQ
+671 AEANQTPYKANVQ
-684 AKQFVGHA
+684 AKQYVGHA

-705 DKAKVKAIVKQWL
+705 DKAKIKAIVKQWM
-718 KTNVLKAAEMYDKRQ
+718 KTNVLKLSEMYDKRQ

>member
-1 VAVRIATAVTGRVE
+1 
-15 MKQEMENNMEMAPKS
+15 MKQEMENKMEMAPKS
-30 EIIKQFITQI
+30 DIIKQFISQI
-40 TNNWNE
+40 TENWNE
-46 VGQPLIELRSISQSG
+46 VGQPLLEIRSISTSG
-61 STNAARFRLNQID
+61 STNASRFRLDQID

-88 NIYMCINAIDPIK
+88 NIYMCINPIDPIVP
-101 AEDIPAGKAAKDTDI
+101 IPAGKAAKDTDI
-116 LAAFY
+116 MAAFY

-153 FSRGHAYWELEEP
+153 FARGHAYWQLEEP
-166 CQNMDAWKEVQK
+166 VKNLDAWREVQK
-178 SIAASLQTDA
+178 SIAASLQTDP

-202 VSWPNKKKQDKGYVP
+202 VSWPNKKKQEKGYIP
-217 ELVTMRTEFTNDRD
+217 ELVTMRTQFSTDRD
-231 PQPFERLM
+231 PQPMERLT
-239 RAFPKKSN
+239 RAFPK
-247 DTLNSIGH
+247 
-255 SGLEID
+255 LEAQAASTINID
-261 LGQQAMDRQLAAQS
+261 LGQQAMDRQLAVQNV
-275 ILAGDDWHNNIIRL
+275 LAGDDWHLNMVRL
-289 VASYVSKGLADEEIH
+289 VGSYVTKGLSDEEIH
-304 AITDSFTMSG
+304 AITDSFTLAG
-314 YSVDDT
+314 YTVDDT
-320 RQEVQQAI
+320 RNEVQKAI
-328 DGAREKGWTPP
+328 DGARNKGWTPP
-339 PDPAVERMQQQNQA
+339 PDPAAERIQQQNQA
-353 LNIPA
+353 ISNA
-358 EPSESPTE
+358 DDE
-366 DATEQNWPTPYEMF
+366 DAMQSWPTPYNMF
-380 DALTLPRR
+380 NALTLPRR

-423 ATGKPLLGTAVK
+423 ATGKDLLGVPVK
-435 QQENV
+435 EQTNV

-454 RTIAAMQHYGLTPE
+454 RTIAAMQHYNIKPE
-468 EIKGRLF
+468 DIKGRLF

-482 QITLAAESRDG
+482 QITLAAEGRDG
-493 LIKNDDLLAHIS
+493 LITNDDMLAAMI
-505 RKIKQN
+505 RVIKEN
-511 NIGVVILDPFVSA
+511 NIGAVILDPFVSA

-544 LARDTNSSIQLVHHI
+544 LARDTNSSVQLVHHI
-559 RKTNGDDA
+559 RKGNGDDA

-599 GVNEHEALGIFRVDD
+599 GVDEHEALGIFRVDD

-622 SDKATYRRMQSVEIA
+622 SDKAVYRRMQSVEIA

-652 LFDGVTAENARN
+652 LFDGVTADNARN

-671 AEANQTPFKANVQ
+671 AEANQTPYKANVQ
-684 AKQFVGHA
+684 AKQYVGHA

-705 DKAKVKAIVKQWL
+705 DKAKVKAIVKQWI

-744 MIKWDEV
+744 MIRWDEV

>member
-1 VAVRIATAVTGRVE
+1 
-15 MKQEMENNMEMAPKS
+15 MEMENKMEMAPKS

-40 TNNWNE
+40 TKNWNE
-46 VGQPLIELRSISQSG
+46 VGQPLIEIRSISTSG
-61 STNAARFRLNQID
+61 STNAARFKLSDID
-74 EAVEHAEAMNKAKA
+74 DAVQHAEAMNAAKQ

-101 AEDIPAGKAAKDTDI
+101 AEDIPAGKAAKDSDI

-153 FSRGHAYWELEEP
+153 FARGHAYWELEEP

-178 SIAASLQTDA
+178 SIAASLQTDS

-202 VSWPNKKKQDKGYVP
+202 VSWPNKKKQEKGYVP
-217 ELVTMRTEFTNDRD
+217 ELVTMRTEFTTDRD

-239 RAFPKKSN
+239 RTFPRKEVPN
-247 DTLNSIGH
+247 NQN

-275 ILAGDDWHNNIIRL
+275 IMAGDDWHNNIIRL
-289 VASYVSKGLADEEIH
+289 VASYVSKGLSDEEIH
-304 AITDSFTMSG
+304 AITDGFTMSG

-328 DGAREKGWTPP
+328 DGARDKGWTPP
-339 PDPAVERMQQQNQA
+339 PDPAIERMQQQNQA
-353 LNIPA
+353 LNIA
-358 EPSESPTE
+358 TEPSEA
-366 DATEQNWPTPYEMF
+366 ATDDEPDQNWPTPYEMF
-380 DALTLPRR
+380 DAITLPRR
-388 EWIYGYDYIK
+388 EWVYGHDYIK

-410 GKTSAIIVEALAI
+410 GKTSAIIVEAIAI
-423 ATGKPLLGTAVK
+423 ATGKDLLGTTVK
-435 QQENV
+435 EQSNV
-440 WIINLEDPISEMQM
+440 WVINLEDPISEMQM
-454 RTIAAMQHYGLTPE
+454 RTIAAMQHYGVTPDD
-468 EIKGRLF
+468 IKGRLF

-493 LIKNDDLLAHIS
+493 LVTNDDLLAHIS
-505 RKIKQN
+505 RKIKEN

-559 RKTNGDDA
+559 RKGNGDDA

-599 GVNEHEALGIFRVDD
+599 GVDEHEALGIFRVDD

-671 AEANQTPFKANVQ
+671 AEANQTPYKANVQ
-684 AKQFVGHA
+684 AKHFVGHA
-692 VAEELNLDMEKPG
+692 VAEELDLDMEKAG
-705 DKAKVKAIVKQWL
+705 DKAKVKAIVKTWLQTKVL
-718 KTNVLKAAEMYDKRQ
+718 KTAEMYDKRQ

-744 MIKWDEV
+744 PIRWDEV

>member
-1 VAVRIATAVTGRVE
+1 
-15 MKQEMENNMEMAPKS
+15 MEMAPKS
-30 EIIKQFITQI
+30 DIIKQFISQI
-40 TNNWNE
+40 TENWNE
-46 VGQPLIELRSISQSG
+46 VGQPLLEIRSISTSG
-61 STNAARFRLNQID
+61 STNASRFRLDQID
-74 EAVEHAEAMNKAKA
+74 EAVEHAEAMNKSKA
-88 NIYMCINAIDPIK
+88 NIYMCINPIDPIVP
-101 AEDIPAGKAAKDTDI
+101 IPAGKAAKDTDI

-153 FSRGHAYWELEEP
+153 FARGHAYWQLEEP
-166 CQNMDAWKEVQK
+166 VKNLDAWREVQK
-178 SIAASLQTDA
+178 SIAASLQTDP

-217 ELVTMRTEFTNDRD
+217 ELVTMRTQFSTDRD
-231 PQPFERLM
+231 PQPMERLT
-239 RAFPKKSN
+239 RAFPKLKAQAAS
-247 DTLNSIGH
+247 TIS
-255 SGLEID
+255 ID
-261 LGQQAMDRQLAAQS
+261 LGQQAMDRQLAVQNV
-275 ILAGDDWHNNIIRL
+275 LAGDDWHLNMVRL
-289 VASYVSKGLADEEIH
+289 VGSYVTKGLSDEEIH
-304 AITDSFTMSG
+304 AITDSFTLAG
-314 YSVDDT
+314 YTVDDT
-320 RQEVQQAI
+320 RNEVQKAI
-328 DGAREKGWTPP
+328 DGARNKGWTPP
-339 PDPAVERMQQQNQA
+339 PDPVQERMEQQNQA
-353 LNIPA
+353 ISNA
-358 EPSESPTE
+358 DDEGAMQS
-366 DATEQNWPTPYEMF
+366 WPTPYNMF
-380 DALTLPRR
+380 NALTLPRR
-388 EWIYGYDYIK
+388 EWVYGYDYIK

-454 RTIAAMQHYGLTPE
+454 RTIAAMQHYGLTPDD
-468 EIKGRLF
+468 IKGRLF

-482 QITLAAESRDG
+482 QLTLAAEGRDG
-493 LIKNDDLLAHIS
+493 LITNDNMLAHIT
-505 RKIKQN
+505 RKVRENK
-511 NIGVVILDPFVSA
+511 IGAVILDPFVSA

-544 LARDTNSSIQLVHHI
+544 LARDTNSSVQLVHHI
-559 RKTNGDDA
+559 RKGNGDDA

-599 GVNEHEALGIFRVDD
+599 GVDEHEALGIFRVDD

-622 SDKATYRRMQSVEIA
+622 SDKAVYRRMQSVEIA

-652 LFDGVTAENARN
+652 LFDGVTTLNLYN
-664 VQKLVNE
+664 VQRTIGKAEE
-671 AEANQTPFKANVQ
+671 ADNAYRASVQ
-684 AKQFVGHA
+684 ADNWVGKA
-692 VAEELNLDMEKPG
+692 VAEELNLDLGKPNQ
-705 DKAKVKAIVKQWL
+705 KAKAKAIIKQWVSSGSL
-718 KTNVLKAAEMYDKRQ
+718 QVVKLPNKRK
-733 GRDVQCVVVGE
+733 GGDTPCVIVGE
-744 MIKWDEV
+744 WVNHEEI

>member
-1 VAVRIATAVTGRVE
+1 
-15 MKQEMENNMEMAPKS
+15 MEMAPKS
-30 EIIKQFITQI
+30 DIIKQFISQI
-40 TNNWNE
+40 TENWNE
-46 VGQPLIELRSISQSG
+46 VGQPLLEIRSISTSG
-61 STNAARFRLNQID
+61 STNASRFRLDQID
-74 EAVEHAEAMNKAKA
+74 EAVEHAEAMNKSKA
-88 NIYMCINAIDPIK
+88 NIYMCINPIDPIVP
-101 AEDIPAGKAAKDTDI
+101 IPAGKAAKDTDI
-116 LAAFY
+116 MAAFY

-153 FSRGHAYWELEEP
+153 FARGHAYWELEEP

-178 SIAASLQTDA
+178 SIAASLHTDP

-202 VSWPNKKKQDKGYVP
+202 VSWPNKKKQEKGYIP
-217 ELVTMRTEFTNDRD
+217 ELVTMRTEFTNERE

-239 RAFPKKSN
+239 RAFPKKEVPN
-247 DTLNSIGH
+247 NQVGGI
-255 SGLEID
+255 EID
-261 LGQQAMDRQLAAQS
+261 LGQQAMDRQLTAQS

-320 RQEVQQAI
+320 RREVQKAI
-328 DGAREKGWTPP
+328 DGAREKGWTPK
-339 PDPAVERMQQQNQA
+339 PDPVQERIQQQNQA
-353 LNIPA
+353 LNIA
-358 EPSESPTE
+358 TEPTE
-366 DATEQNWPTPYEMF
+366 AHTDDEPAQNWPTPYNMF
-380 DALTLPRR
+380 NALTLPRR
-388 EWIYGYDYIK
+388 EWVYGYDYIK

-423 ATGKPLLGTAVK
+423 ATGKPLLGVDVK
-435 QQENV
+435 EQTNV

-454 RTIAAMQHYGLTPE
+454 RTIAAMQHYNIKPE

-482 QITLAAESRDG
+482 QITLAAEGRDG
-493 LIKNDDLLAHIS
+493 LITNNDMLAAMI
-505 RKIKQN
+505 RVIKEN
-511 NIGVVILDPFVSA
+511 NIGAVILDPFVSA

-544 LARDTNSSIQLVHHI
+544 LARDTNSSVQLVHHI
-559 RKTNGDDA
+559 RKGNGDDA

-599 GVNEHEALGIFRVDD
+599 GVDEHEALGIFRVDD

-622 SDKATYRRMQSVEIA
+622 SDKAVYRRMQSVEIA

-652 LFDGVTAENARN
+652 LFDGVTADNARN
-664 VQKLVNE
+664 VQKLVQE
-671 AEANQTPFKANVQ
+671 AEANQTPYKANVQ
-684 AKQFVGHA
+684 AKQYVGHA